1 MQLGDYFLDRETMLL
16 HCGEEEKAIEPKV
29 YDVLMYLVENRQRH
43 ISITELHENVWKGR
57 FVSDAAVRKII
68 SKLRLLFDD
77 NHNEPKYI
85 KSLSKR
91 GYRLICH
98 VDLNK
103 KAVKSIPPVPDI
115 PAYDNSPDS
124 ALAQNQSDSHRV
136 ATTSEHTSN
145 STAQSAYPHNSEI
158 ANNINTDSV
167 NSPLMAENAQAEIN
181 NKTPH
186 LSFWQSLT
194 QWQSTALVC
203 SLFLLV
209 SGFSYLVYFYEINI
223 TPDNKTI
230 VGTKTLHS
238 DNDSHDNDVSNHSA
252 QHTGEKSPLVMNET
266 NLLKTLTGDKIGVA
280 VHDDKQLTAFAMK
293 LDEGVGY
300 QIFLKNMTSNKVTQ
314 LVQNVTFPL
323 SLTFNQTG
331 DKFYYIDHVEGRSSL
346 IEFDLASNAYTHQI
360 LIKGYFGLYD
370 LSFSPTIDNKIYF
383 TGEPN
388 DNDGVSGYSYD
399 LISKEILS
407 VTEKVSDN
415 FKDFRMQFSNDGQQL
430 AVLRLDL
437 GNNQYEIRII
447 DLPLNKVVYRRWF
460 KNKIYYIE
468 WLNEHRLAVLAI
480 KGLFRLDIDTNTV
493 KVFNDDYNFRALE
506 LAKSNEHLYLL
517 RRQSSDNRFV
527 SKTLPFSKFVTD
539 NIIEDDLDLTLMG
552 GQNNNDKAFFTGITA
567 THYVLSQF
575 DYRTNKHTE
584 LVKVKDKLRFLY
596 SSRDGDK
603 ILYKEDKRLVFLTLS
618 TGVKQFLSTKQSVI
632 SYARFSKDETAI
644 IYGEKQYETWAVNR
658 YDIVTGEITK
668 LFKGFQDAIEY
679 REGYVLVSDDFE
691 LILAQNGQQQALGYK
706 LNSELYNL
714 VFIMDDYLYW
724 QDTDYIKVF
733 FNELNLTTF
742 KHEQKEFDF
751 LPTTFNMA
759 INQKDGRLWYNSRK
773 RKSELYQ
780 FDINRFLL

>member
-16 HCGEEEKAIEPKV
+16 HCGDEEKAIEPKV

-103 KAVKSIPPVPDI
+103 KAIKSIPPVPDI
-115 PAYDNSPDS
+115 SVNAVNSLVQDPQFVS
-124 ALAQNQSDSHRV
+124 PSTTFSNYSQAINSQSNQSQKTDDINKIDINDLDSKGHGSIV
-136 ATTSEHTSN
+136 DGEK
-145 STAQSAYPHNSEI
+145 I
-158 ANNINTDSV
+158 AISSKAV
-167 NSPLMAENAQAEIN
+167 NR
-181 NKTPH
+181 
-186 LSFWQSLT
+186 SFWQRLT
-194 QWQSTALVC
+194 QLQSSVLVC
-203 SLFLLV
+203 SLLLLV
-209 SGFSYLVYFYEINI
+209 SGLSYLVYFYEINI
-223 TPDNKTI
+223 TPDSKTVVENKA
-230 VGTKTLHS
+230 LYA
-238 DNDSHDNDVSNHSA
+238 DNDGRDNST
-252 QHTGEKSPLVMNET
+252 QHIDEQASLVMNET

-300 QIFLKNMTSNKVTQ
+300 QIFLKDMASNKVMQ

-323 SLTFNQTG
+323 SLTFNKTG
-331 DKFYYIDHVEGRSSL
+331 DKFYYIDHVEGSSSL
-346 IEFDLASNAYTHQI
+346 IEFDLASNEYARRT
-360 LIKGYFGLYD
+360 LITDYFGLYD

-383 TGEPN
+383 TGELN
-388 DNDGVSGYSYD
+388 KDDGISGYSYNFS
-399 LISKEILS
+399 SKEIVP
-407 VTEKVSDN
+407 VTDKVSAN
-415 FKDFRMQFSNDGQQL
+415 FMDFRMRFSNNGQQL
-430 AVLRLDL
+430 AVLRLDSE
-437 GNNQYEIRII
+437 NNQSELRII

-460 KNKIYYIE
+460 EQRVYYLE
-468 WLNEHRLAVLAI
+468 WLNEHMLAVLSNR
-480 KGLFRLDIDTNTV
+480 GLYRLDISTDMV
-493 KVFNDDYNFRALE
+493 KVFNGDYNFRGLE
-506 LAKSNEHLYLL
+506 LAKSNENLYLL

-527 SKTLPFSKFVTD
+527 SKTLPFSEFVTD

-575 DYRTNKHTE
+575 DYQTNEHTE

-596 SSRDGDK
+596 SSRDGNK

-618 TGVKQFLSTKQSVI
+618 TGDKQFLSNKQQRI
-632 SYARFSKDETAI
+632 SYARFSKDEAAI
-644 IYGEKQYETWAVNR
+644 IYGVKQYDIWVVNR
-658 YDIVTGEITK
+658 FDIATGETTE
-668 LFKGFQDAIEY
+668 LFKGYQDAIEY
-679 REGYVLVSDDFE
+679 REGYVLVNDDFE
-691 LILAQNGQQQALGYK
+691 LILYQNSQQQALGYK

-714 VFIMDDYLYW
+714 VFIMNDYLYW
-724 QDTDYIKVF
+724 QDTDYIKVI

-751 LPTTFNMA
+751 LPITFNMA
-759 INQKDGRLWYNSRK
+759 INQEAGRLWYNSRK
-773 RKSELYQ
+773 RKSELYH
-780 FDINRFLL
+780 FNINRFLL

>member
-16 HCGEEEKAIEPKV
+16 HCGDEEKAIEPKV

-103 KAVKSIPPVPDI
+103 KAIKSIPPIPDLLVSDYLDANRDEI
-115 PAYDNSPDS
+115 NSANNVLVQPS
-124 ALAQNQSDSHRV
+124 L
-136 ATTSEHTSN
+136 EPISN
-145 STAQSAYPHNSEI
+145 SASLSQHSQS
-158 ANNINTDSV
+158 TDITSSV
-167 NSPLMAENAQAEIN
+167 NNPQSSQANSHDDQLKGDKAQIN
-181 NKTPH
+181 NQTHH
-186 LSFWQSLT
+186 LPFWHRLTSFQL
-194 QWQSTALVC
+194 TALVS
-203 SLFLLV
+203 SLVVFILGL
-209 SGFSYLVYFYEINI
+209 SYLVYFYDINI
-223 TPDNKTI
+223 TPDSQLSSEVNALESSITS
-230 VGTKTLHS
+230 GE
-238 DNDSHDNDVSNHSA
+238 NHK
-252 QHTGEKSPLVMNET
+252 KSTDEQAPLVMNES
-266 NLLKTLTGDKIGVA
+266 NLLKTLTGDKIGIA

-300 QIFLKNMTSNKVTQ
+300 QIFLKDMANNKVTQ

-323 SLTFNQTG
+323 SLTFNKVG
-331 DKFYYIDHVEGRSSL
+331 DKFYYIDHVEGSSSL
-346 IEFDLASNAYTHQI
+346 IEFDLASNEHARRT
-360 LIKGYFGLYD
+360 LIEGYSGLYD
-370 LSFSPTIDNKIYF
+370 LSFSPIIEDKIYF

-388 DNDGVSGYSYD
+388 KGDGVSGYSYD
-399 LISKEILS
+399 LTSKEIVS

-447 DLPLNKVVYRRWF
+447 DLPLNKVIYRRWF

-468 WLNEHRLAVLAI
+468 WLNERMLAVLAI
-480 KGLFRLDIDTNTV
+480 KGIFSLDITTDTV
-493 KVFNDDYNFRALE
+493 KVFNDDFDFRALE

-527 SKTLPFSKFVTD
+527 SKTLPFSEFVTD

-552 GQNNNDKAFFTGITA
+552 GQNNKDKAFFTGITA

-575 DYRTNKHTE
+575 DYKTNKHTE

-618 TGVKQFLSTKQSVI
+618 SGDKQFLSTKQSVI

-644 IYGEKQYETWAVNR
+644 IYGVKQYDTWVVNR
-658 YDIVTGEITK
+658 FDIATGDITE
-668 LFKGFQDAIEY
+668 LFNGYQDAIEY
-679 REGYVLVSDDFE
+679 REGYVLVNDDFE

-706 LNSELYNL
+706 LNKELYNL

-724 QDTDYIKVF
+724 QDTDYTKVT
-733 FNELNLTTF
+733 FNELNLATF

-751 LPTTFNMA
+751 LPITFNMA
-759 INQKDGRLWYNSRK
+759 INQEAGRLWYNSRK
-773 RKSELYQ
+773 RNSELYQ
-780 FDINRFLL
+780 FDVKRFIF

>member
-16 HCGEEEKAIEPKV
+16 HCGDEEKAIEPKV

-103 KAVKSIPPVPDI
+103 KTIKSIPPIPDI
-115 PAYDNSPDS
+115 PVPDH
-124 ALAQNQSDSHRV
+124 LEVNKD
-136 ATTSEHTSN
+136 
-145 STAQSAYPHNSEI
+145 EI
-158 ANNINTDSV
+158 SLANNVLMQTSSEQISNRQDTQCADIT
-167 NSPLMAENAQAEIN
+167 NSLNESKASHSNGHDGQLKDNKVQVHLN
-181 NKTPH
+181 NQIHH
-186 LSFWQSLT
+186 LSSRKKLTSFQLTGIVSSL
-194 QWQSTALVC
+194 VF
-203 SLFLLV
+203 FLLGV
-209 SGFSYLVYFYEINI
+209 SCLVYFYDVHI
-223 TPDNKTI
+223 TLDNRKSSEAN
-230 VGTKTLHS
+230 VQSVNQL
-238 DNDSHDNDVSNHSA
+238 SA
-252 QHTGEKSPLVMNET
+252 NKENVDGKSSLVMDET
-266 NLLKTLTGDKIGVA
+266 NLLKTLTGDKIGIA
-280 VHDDKQLTAFAMK
+280 VHDDKRLTAFAMK
-293 LDEGVGY
+293 LDKGVGY
-300 QIFLKNMTSNKVTQ
+300 QIFLKDIASNKVTQ
-314 LVQNVTFPL
+314 LVQNVIFPL
-323 SLTFNQTG
+323 SLTFNKNG
-331 DKFYYIDHVEGRSSL
+331 DKLYYIDHVEGSSSL
-346 IEFDLASNAYTHQI
+346 IEFDLASNEYTHRT
-360 LIKGYFGLYD
+360 LVKDYFGLYD
-370 LSFSPTIDNKIYF
+370 LSFSPIIEDKIYF

-388 DNDGVSGYSYD
+388 NKDGISGYSYNFS
-399 LISKEILS
+399 SKNIEP
-407 VTEKVSDN
+407 VTDKVSA
-415 FKDFRMQFSNDGQQL
+415 DFMDIRMRFSNDGQQL
-430 AVLRLDL
+430 AVLRLDSVNHQSEL
-437 GNNQYEIRII
+437 RII
-447 DLPLNKVVYRRWF
+447 DLPLNKVIYRRWF
-460 KNKIYYIE
+460 EQRVYYLE
-468 WLNEHRLAVLAI
+468 WLNEHKLAVLSN
-480 KGLFRLDIDTNTV
+480 KGLFRLDITTDKV
-493 KVFNDDYNFRALE
+493 KVFNGDYNFRGME

-575 DYRTNKHTE
+575 DYKTNKHTE
-584 LVKVKDKLRFLY
+584 LVKTKVRLRFLY

-618 TGVKQFLSTKQSVI
+618 TGVKKVLSTKQSVI

-658 YDIVTGEITK
+658 YDVTTGETTE
-668 LFKGFQDAIEY
+668 LFKGYQDALEY
-679 REGYVLVSDDFE
+679 REGYVLVDDDFE
-691 LILAQNGQQQALGYK
+691 LILAQNGQQQSLGYK

-714 VFIMDDYLYW
+714 VFIMNDYLYW
-724 QDTDYIKVF
+724 QDTDYIKVT
-733 FNELNLTTF
+733 FNELNLATF
-742 KHEQKEFDF
+742 MHEQKQFDF

-759 INQKDGRLWYNSRK
+759 INQEDGRLWYNARK

>member
-16 HCGEEEKAIEPKV
+16 HCGDEEKAIEPKV
-29 YDVLMYLVENRQRH
+29 YDVLMYLVDNRQRH

-103 KAVKSIPPVPDI
+103 KAIKNIPPVPDI
-115 PAYDNSPDS
+115 PAYDSSLDS
-124 ALAQNQSDSHRV
+124 GLAQNQLDIHHVSS
-136 ATTSEHTSN
+136 SLEHTSN
-145 STAQSAYPHNSEI
+145 SASLSRHSNGSEI
-158 ANNINTDSV
+158 ASNINNDNI
-167 NSPLMAENAQAEIN
+167 NSPLAAENVQLKIN

-186 LSFWQSLT
+186 LSFWLRLT

-203 SLFLLV
+203 SLLLLI
-209 SGFSYLVYFYEINI
+209 SGFSYLIYFYEINI
-223 TPDNKTI
+223 TPDSKT
-230 VGTKTLHS
+230 VLEGMALNVDGSYDK
-238 DNDSHDNDVSNHSA
+238 DVSNNSA
-252 QHTGEKSPLVMNET
+252 QHTDEKSSLVMDER
-266 NLLKTLTGDKIGVA
+266 NLLKTLTGDKIGIA

-300 QIFLKNMTSNKVTQ
+300 QIFLKDMASNKVTQ

-346 IEFDLASNAYTHQI
+346 IEFDLSLNEYDHRT

-370 LSFSPTIDNKIYF
+370 LSFSPSIDNRIYF
-383 TGEPN
+383 TGERN
-388 DNDGVSGYSYD
+388 KDDGISGYSYNFSSKD
-399 LISKEILS
+399 IVPVTDNISAKFMDI
-407 VTEKVSDN
+407 
-415 FKDFRMQFSNDGQQL
+415 RMRFSNDGQQL
-430 AVLRLDL
+430 AVLRLDSVNHQSEL
-437 GNNQYEIRII
+437 RII

-460 KNKIYYIE
+460 EQRVYYLE
-468 WLNEHRLAVLAI
+468 WLNEHRLAVLSN
-480 KGLFRLDIDTNTV
+480 KGLFRLDIATDKV
-493 KVFNDDYNFRALE
+493 KVFNGDYNFRGME

-527 SKTLPFSKFVTD
+527 SKTLPFSEFVTD

-575 DYRTNKHTE
+575 DYQTNEHTE
-584 LVKVKDKLRFLY
+584 LVKAKVRLRFLY

-603 ILYKEDKRLVFLTLS
+603 ILFKEDKRLAFLTLS

-658 YDIVTGEITK
+658 YDIATAETTE
-668 LFKGFQDAIEY
+668 LFKGYQDAIEY
-679 REGYVLVSDDFE
+679 REGYVLVDDDFE
-691 LILAQNGQQQALGYK
+691 LILAQKGQQQALGYK

-724 QDTDYIKVF
+724 QDTDYIKVT
-733 FNELNLTTF
+733 FNELNLATF
-742 KHEQKEFDF
+742 THDQKQFDF
-751 LPTTFNMA
+751 LPITFNMA
-759 INQKDGRLWYNSRK
+759 INQEDGRLWYNARK

-780 FDINRFLL
+780 FNINRFLL